1 MVNYKVMRDQQRNA
15 TDNQHKKVYA
25 AGKFQTE
32 TKNCMQSCLV
42 LNPTVERKYPSSTNI
57 SFSSRCKK
65 IAFKNN
71 NRSILWH
78 LSNLKLKIPS
88 SELSSFH
95 YLVEIIITKSSK
107 TLRLHHSDIRKIF
120 MTRGFHTVQNL
131 LSRKLSIDL

>member
-25 AGKFQTE
+25 AGKFQTV

-42 LNPTVERKYPSSTNI
+42 LNPTVERKYPSSTNV

-65 IAFKNN
+65 KAFKNN

-78 LSNLKLKIPS
+78 LSDLKLKIPS
-88 SELSSFH
+88 SELSSF
-95 YLVEIIITKSSK
+95 IIWLRLLLLNLAKHLDYIIQISEKSSWHEGFIQY
-107 TLRLHHSDIRKIF
+107 RIF
-120 MTRGFHTVQNL
+120 YPE
-131 LSRKLSIDL
+131 S